1 MILLKIK
8 QIFFQ
13 ILKKM
18 IEDKFIILTDK
29 IKSDL
34 YDIEEKQ
41 IIFITKK
48 LKIHLQN
55 KIQYLIKYLRVVILS
70 SSL

>member
-1 MILLKIK
+1 MIFIK
-8 QIFFQ
+8 NKTNIFPD
-13 ILKKM
+13 IKKM

-48 LKIHLQN
+48 N
-55 KIQYLIKYLRVVILS
+55 
-70 SSL
+70 